1 MLCSMTG
8 YGKGLAENGKIS
20 VGVEVKSVNSRFLD
34 IFLKLPN
41 SLMNKDY
48 ELREI
53 IKKKIK
59 RGKLTVITQLRING
73 IEEEL
78 PSLDKEKLKNQLA
91 IIKQIKKTAKL
102 KDSIK
107 LEHLL
112 LNKDIYSSSDL
123 NISEAEFEL
132 LKKALN
138 QSLDQLLKMKKAE
151 GKELEKDLL
160 GRLKEI
166 EKYLTEIEDESRNGG
181 IKEYQDRLR
190 ERVKML
196 LEGQQAD
203 NDRLEQELAIM
214 ADKADITEECVRL
227 RSHIKFFIESLKNDS
242 EPGRKVNFICQELN
256 REANTISSKSIS
268 TNITHKS
275 VRIKE
280 EIEKI
285 REQIQNIE

>member
-20 VGVEVKSVNSRFLD
+20 VEVEVKSVNSRFLD

-53 IKKKIK
+53 MKKKIK

-166 EKYLTEIEDESRNGG
+166 EKYLTEIEDESRSGG

-214 ADKADITEECVRL
+214 ADKVDITEECVRL

>member
-1 MLCSMTG
+1 MLYSMTG
-8 YGKGLAENGKIS
+8 YGKGAAENGKIS
-20 VGVEVKSVNSRFLD
+20 VEVEVKSVNSRYLD
-34 IFLKLPN
+34 IFIKLPN

-48 ELREI
+48 ELREL
-53 IKKKIK
+53 IKTKVK
-59 RGKLTVITQLRING
+59 RGKLTVVTQLRVNG

-78 PSLDKEKLKNQLA
+78 PSLDKVKLKNQLA
-91 IIKQIKKTAKL
+91 IIKEIKKTAKL
-102 KDSIK
+102 KDKIK

-112 LNKDIYSSSDL
+112 FNKDIYTTTDL
-123 NISEAEFEL
+123 SISEAEFKL
-132 LKKALN
+132 LKKALSD
-138 QSLDQLLKMKKAE
+138 SLEQLIKMKKAE

-160 GRLKEI
+160 DRLNDI
-166 EKYLTEIEDESRNGG
+166 EKYLSEIEEGAKSGG
-181 IKEYQDRLR
+181 IKEFQDKLR
-190 ERVKML
+190 ERVRML
-196 LEGQQAD
+196 LDGQQVD
-203 NDRLEQELAIM
+203 KDRLELELAIM

-227 RSHIKFFIESLKNDS
+227 RSHIKFFRESLKNES

-268 TNITHKS
+268 TTITHKA

>member
-1 MLCSMTG
+1 MLYSMTG
-8 YGKGLAENGKIS
+8 YGKGVAENGKIS
-20 VGVEVKSVNSRFLD
+20 VEVEVKSVNSRYLD
-34 IFLKLPN
+34 IFIKLPN
-41 SLMNKDY
+41 SMMNKDY

-53 IKKKIK
+53 IKSKIK
-59 RGKLTVITQLRING
+59 RGKLTVITQLRVNG

-78 PSLDKEKLKNQLA
+78 PSLDKGRLKNQLA
-91 IIKQIKKTAKL
+91 IIKEIKKTAKL
-102 KDSIK
+102 KDKIK

-112 LNKDIYSSSDL
+112 FNKDIYTTNDL
-123 NISEAEFEL
+123 SISEAEFEL
-132 LKKALN
+132 LKKALGD
-138 QSLDQLLKMKKAE
+138 SLEQLLKMKKAE

-160 GRLKEI
+160 ERLNDI
-166 EKYLTEIEDESRNGG
+166 EKYLGEIEEEAESGG
-181 IKEYQDRLR
+181 IKEFQNKLR
-190 ERVKML
+190 ERIKVL
-196 LEGQQAD
+196 SDGQQVD
-203 NDRLEQELAIM
+203 NERLELELAIM

-227 RSHIKFFIESLKNDS
+227 KSHIKFFRDSLKNES

-268 TNITHKS
+268 TTITHKA

>member
-1 MLCSMTG
+1 MTG
-8 YGKGLAENGKIS
+8 YGKGFAEKGKIS
-20 VGVEVKSVNSRFLD
+20 AEIEVKSVNSRYLD

-53 IKKKIK
+53 IKSKIK
-59 RGKLTVITQLRING
+59 RGKLSVLVQLRVNG
-73 IEEEL
+73 QEDEL
-78 PSLDKEKLKNQLA
+78 LLLDKEKLKNQLS
-91 IIKQIKKTAKL
+91 IIKQVKKAAKL
-102 KDSIK
+102 KESIK

-112 LNKDIYSSSDL
+112 LNKDIYSTSNLSISD
-123 NISEAEFEL
+123 AEVLL

-138 QSLDQLLKMKKAE
+138 QALEQLLKMKKAE

-160 GRLKEI
+160 ERLQEI
-166 EKYLTEIEDESRNGG
+166 EKYLTEIEEESKSGG
-181 IKEYQDRLR
+181 IKEYHDKLR

-196 LEGQQAD
+196 LDGQQAD
-203 NDRLEQELAIM
+203 KERLELELAIM

-227 RSHIKFFIESLKNDS
+227 RSHIKFFIDSLKNDS
-242 EPGRKVNFICQELN
+242 EPGRKINFICQELN

-268 TNITHKS
+268 TTITHKA

>member
-1 MLCSMTG
+1 MTG
-8 YGKGLAENGKIS
+8 YGKGFAEKGKIS
-20 VGVEVKSVNSRFLD
+20 AEIEVKSVNSRYLD

-53 IKKKIK
+53 IKSKIK
-59 RGKLTVITQLRING
+59 RGKLSVLVQLRVNG
-73 IEEEL
+73 QEDEL
-78 PSLDKEKLKNQLA
+78 LLLNKEKLKNQLS
-91 IIKQIKKTAKL
+91 IIKQVKKAAKL
-102 KDSIK
+102 KESIK

-112 LNKDIYSSSDL
+112 LNKDIYSTSNLSISD
-123 NISEAEFEL
+123 AEVLL

-138 QSLDQLLKMKKAE
+138 QALEQLLKMKKAE

-160 GRLKEI
+160 ERLQEI
-166 EKYLTEIEDESRNGG
+166 EKYLTKIEEESKSGG
-181 IKEYQDRLR
+181 IKEYHDKLR

-196 LEGQQAD
+196 LDGQQAD
-203 NDRLEQELAIM
+203 KERLELELAIM

-227 RSHIKFFIESLKNDS
+227 RSHIKFFIDSLKNDS
-242 EPGRKVNFICQELN
+242 EPGRKINFICQELN

-268 TNITHKS
+268 TTITHKA

>member
-1 MLCSMTG
+1 MLYSMTG
-8 YGKGLAENGKIS
+8 YGKGVAENGKIS
-20 VGVEVKSVNSRFLD
+20 IEVEVKSVNSRYLD
-34 IFLKLPN
+34 IFIKLPN

-53 IKKKIK
+53 IKSKIR
-59 RGKLTVITQLRING
+59 RGKLTVVTQLRVNG

-78 PSLDKEKLKNQLA
+78 PSLDKVKLKNQLA
-91 IIKQIKKTAKL
+91 IIKEIKKSAKL
-102 KDSIK
+102 KDKLK

-112 LNKDIYSSSDL
+112 FNKDIYTTTDL
-123 NISEAEFEL
+123 SISETEFEL
-132 LKKALN
+132 LRKALDD
-138 QSLDQLLKMKKAE
+138 SLKQLLKMKKAE
-151 GKELEKDLL
+151 GEELEKDLL
-160 GRLKEI
+160 ERLNDI
-166 EKYLTEIEDESRNGG
+166 EKYLGEIEEEAKSRG
-181 IKEYQDRLR
+181 IKEFQDKLR
-190 ERVKML
+190 ERVRML
-196 LEGQQAD
+196 LDGHQAD
-203 NDRLEQELAIM
+203 NDLLELELAIM

-227 RSHIKFFIESLKNDS
+227 RSHIKFFGESLKNDS

-268 TNITHKS
+268 TTITHKA